1 MELGYLTHVADWAAP
16 AQVYRDT
23 IEMAVAAEELGF
35 SSFWVAQHHTRAL
48 FGVLPSPLVLL
59 AAVAQRTSTI
69 KLGTAV
75 VVAPLEQPRRLA
87 EDAAVLDLL
96 AGGRLQLGVG
106 AGSDASAAAAFGLDH
121 ESRHRRCAEV
131 VTELCGLL
139 EGDEHLPGDPHLP
152 SDGSLRRRL
161 WWATGSAA
169 GVDAAARLGLGVI
182 SGRPADTEGSTVL
195 ADLARYWKRA
205 GERPR
210 VAMSRV
216 ARAGQRADEL
226 LAKWLADPV
235 LPWATELVVQ
245 SQPTRSGLAVQRPVM
260 RILAG
265 ELAPALAAV
274 APRPGLVPA

>member
-16 AQVYRDT
+16 AEVYRDT
-23 IEMAVAAEELGF
+23 IEMAVVAEELGF

-96 AGGRLQLGVG
+96 SGGRLQLGIG

-121 ESRHRRCAEV
+121 ESRHRRCAEMV
-131 VTELCGLL
+131 GELCALL
-139 EGDEHLPGDPHLP
+139 EGDEHLPGD
-152 SDGSLRRRL
+152 GALRRRL

-169 GVDAAARLGLGVI
+169 GVDAAAALGLGVI
-182 SGRPADTEGSTVL
+182 SGRPAAAEGSTVL
-195 ADLARYWKRA
+195 PDLTRYWSRA
-205 GERPR
+205 GGRPR
-210 VAMSRV
+210 VALSRV
-216 ARAGQRADEL
+216 VRAGQRADEL
-226 LAKWLADPV
+226 LAAWRADPA
-235 LPWATELVVQ
+235 LPWATELIVQ
-245 SQPTRSGLAVQRPVM
+245 SQPTRSGLDQQRPVM
-260 RILAG
+260 RMLAG
-265 ELAPALAAV
+265 ELAPELAAV
-274 APRPGLVPA
+274 TPRPGLVSV

>member
-1 MELGYLTHVADWAAP
+1 VELGYLTHVADWAAP

-35 SSFWVAQHHTRAL
+35 ASFWVAQHHTRAL

-131 VTELCGLL
+131 VDELCTLL
-139 EGDEHLPGDPHLP
+139 EGDEHLPGD
-152 SDGSLRRRL
+152 GARALRDRL

-169 GVDAAARLGLGVI
+169 GVDAAAARRIGVI
-182 SGRPADTEGSTVL
+182 SGRPADAEGSTVL
-195 ADLARYWKRA
+195 PDLARYWNRA

-216 ARAGQRADEL
+216 ARAGQSADEL
-226 LAKWLADPV
+226 LARWQADPV
-235 LPWATELVVQ
+235 LPWATELIVQ
-245 SQPTRSGLAVQRPVM
+245 SQPTRAGLAQQLPVM
-260 RILAG
+260 RMLAG

-274 APRPGLVPA
+274 APRPGMVPA